1 MSFDL
6 KVSFKQR
13 SEPSAQ
19 QKKLN
24 QLIAQIEQ
32 QKISLA
38 TWKNAQDEIQ
48 QHTRQKLM
56 PLYRELHEVLFLQLE
71 QLWHLLQSHT
81 FSKNDLQQ
89 LDEKIAQLARMLKR
103 SQLLNEEQLTL
114 VQQIDTFYQQHSQ
127 QSVKKLKKV
136 QSEKFEYQASSEPSI
151 EQHAEQRSEQ
161 EDDFEQYAADQQ
173 QAREKAK
180 QLRQQ
185 QKREQAEQL
194 AAQSLK
200 TFARR
205 RRGHRK
211 LKIDSILWKFIV
223 EAIRCLWSPQQIAK
237 RLKTFPDLDQTMN
250 VSHTTIYS
258 TIRALPKG
266 ELKKDLLS
274 CLRHE
279 NKKRKAN
286 GEPKKDSILQD
297 IKTIHERPAEVQER
311 KIPGH
316 WEADL
321 IKGKDNK
328 SSIATLIERNTR
340 LCILATLPDAKAE
353 SVRKALTEALK
364 YLPAELR
371 KTLTYD
377 RGREMSEHKIL
388 EEDLGIDVY
397 FCDPHSPWQKG
408 TCENMNGLIRQYLP
422 KGIDLNQADQH
433 YLNQVAM
440 SLNTRPRKALDWLT
454 PLEKFAQL
462 VDYHKAFETVAPHV

>member
-1 MSFDL
+1 MLESRKEGFSARKFAEL
-6 KVSFKQR
+6 IKR
-13 SEPSAQ
+13 HPST
-19 QKKLN
+19 
-24 QLIAQIEQ
+24 I
-32 QKISLA
+32 
-38 TWKNAQDEIQ
+38 
-48 QHTRQKLM
+48 
-56 PLYRELHEVLFLQLE
+56 YRELKRN
-71 QLWHLLQSHT
+71 SI
-81 FSKNDLQQ
+81 ND
-89 LDEKIAQLARMLKR
+89 
-103 SQLLNEEQLTL
+103 
-114 VQQIDTFYQQHSQ
+114 V
-127 QSVKKLKKV
+127 
-136 QSEKFEYQASSEPSI
+136 YQA
-151 EQHAEQRSEQ
+151 
-161 EDDFEQYAADQQ
+161 QYASDN
-173 QAREKAK
+173 
-180 QLRQQ
+180 
-185 QKREQAEQL
+185 
-194 AAQSLK
+194 

-340 LCILATLPDAKAE
+340 LCILATL
-353 SVRKALTEALK
+353 
-364 YLPAELR
+364 
-371 KTLTYD
+371 
-377 RGREMSEHKIL
+377 H
-388 EEDLGIDVY
+388 

-462 VDYHKAFETVAPHV
+462 VDYHMAFETVAPHV